1 MRKLA
6 MVCAALLA
14 ASTGFAQ
21 QDHGHEHKPLDEK
34 TEKLVRGSLPLC
46 PDVKLSGAPF
56 GARMP
61 AGMTSVVVEA
71 QSPRSTCNGQYLA
84 VTTANGSFYLGMPWI
99 LEGVEGASLEEKL
112 KSFAWTRMQENM
124 TAVVDRQRTR
134 DGLYRVTLF
143 ETTERG
149 RVPLSGVIDPEGRVF
164 FMGDFRAAN
173 ADVPAARM
181 KAFESVVA
189 NAPARGADKPAVTVV
204 EFSDFQCPSCKFASG
219 YLDPILE
226 KYGDRVR
233 YVRYDLPL
241 MSSHP
246 WAFAASVAG
255 RAIYKQKP
263 ELFWDYKKQV
273 YSNQDKLS
281 AFTFDDFARGF
292 AEDHDLDMAKYDAD
306 VNAAEIR
313 EEILK
318 GVGAAFSNEIRATPT
333 FMVNGVFVDAGDGKP
348 LEEYV
353 SSLLK

>member
-6 MVCAALLA
+6 IACAALLA
-14 ASTGFAQ
+14 ASLGFAQ
-21 QDHGHEHKPLDEK
+21 QDHGHEHQPLDEK
-34 TEKLVRGSLPLC
+34 TEKLVRGSLPRC
-46 PDVKLSGAPF
+46 PDLKFSGAPF

-61 AGMTSVVVEA
+61 AGMTSLVVEA
-71 QSPRSTCNGQYLA
+71 QSSRPACNGQYLA

-149 RVPLSGVIDPEGRVF
+149 RVPLTGVIDPEGRVF
-164 FMGDFRAAN
+164 FMGDFRPAS
-173 ADVPAARM
+173 ADVAAARV

-189 NAPARGADKPAVTVV
+189 NAPARGADQPAVTVV
-204 EFSDFQCPSCKFASG
+204 EFSDFQCPSCKFASA
-219 YLDPILE
+219 YLDPVLE

-292 AEDHDLDMAKYDAD
+292 AEDRDLDMAKYDAD

-318 GVGAAFSNEIRATPT
+318 GIGTAFSNEIRATPT

-348 LEEYV
+348 LEEYIAG
-353 SSLLK
+353 LLK